1 MAPTAAPLSIY
12 QAATLGRT
20 LYESLLEL
28 VTEQK
33 IRPELAERV
42 MQQYDQAVADVF
54 DEKNGGGA
62 TITCVIPITCTMCV
76 MRITCVIPS
85 RGRSARRLSAHARTC
100 GVVESQSRVRA
111 PLFPTAACPLHC
123 GRETRC

>member
-62 TITCVIPITCTMCV
+62 TITCVIP
-76 MRITCVIPS
+76 S